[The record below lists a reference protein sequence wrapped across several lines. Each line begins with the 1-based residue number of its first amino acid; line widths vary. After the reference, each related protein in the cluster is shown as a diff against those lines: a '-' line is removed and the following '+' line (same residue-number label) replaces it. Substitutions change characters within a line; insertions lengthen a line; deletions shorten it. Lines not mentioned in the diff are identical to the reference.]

1 MIIDLLNAGRHY
13 AGTEANILFHLQQM
27 EILVPS
33 FFCITEDYTE
43 DELNNYLQN
52 HFQYTQRFTVRLS
65 ISMDTDTGEEVS
77 VSEYEAPHYV
87 DVPKSMIV
95 RYADRL
101 FSEAKEY
108 AQLIYPDRHENVTAY
123 VIVQEMVYATV
134 FGKMQTACPNG
145 PLNETVITIGEGH
158 NSDFAERGVPYSIYC
173 HNDTDNI
180 LFAYEPDNAVVAN
193 NDLIQG
199 LLRRSDKLKE
209 RFGNCNLSIKFL
221 ADYDK
226 EKLYFVSVQ
235 EISELNRT
243 DNDEIMLDTKG
254 ISDYYPGVTMP
265 LRASA
270 IMSMLNRI
278 LNYVIQ
284 KTGNSSEQCAD
295 IMEHVEYVNGRL
307 YFNVKKFREL
317 QKVLSLDEDTEG
329 FVNRSG
335 YMLLRHIFM
344 EQGIK
349 KWHKKRSVALKLNK
363 ILEDNLKNGRK
374 LCDHLDVSLKKV
386 LSAGERKDPSDEYIH
401 DIFDEII
408 KSLSE
413 CMSSLLLNTLHIK
426 LNQELLSRHMPGERK
441 YAAASEKIEAGLAL
455 RKKLREYHKAF
466 YRKLNEYGLMT
477 GEAFK
482 QLGVFKRKEDIL
494 LLTYDE
500 TLALKNGELDNI
512 SQLIEERRR
521 EFDWYKSLPGF
532 THLVF
537 SKEIMNAPP
546 GKVSFVK
553 SVRENCF
560 IRGSGL
566 VSGKTRLPAVVCDES
581 HLPDNCDSDHI
592 YVMQYLPDN
601 VGQYTVGGIVVEDPD
616 VFADLDPEV
625 ENCGYPI
632 VCGAEHCCVL
642 AETGD
647 FIEIDGSVGEVC
659 IIRMSNS
666 GK

>member
-1 MIIDLLNAGRHY
+1 MIIDLLNAGRHS
-13 AGTEANILFHLQQM
+13 AGTEANILFRLQEM

-65 ISMDTDTGEEVS
+65 ISTDKDAGEELS
-77 VSEYEAPHYV
+77 VSEYEPPHYV
-87 DVPKSMIV
+87 DIPKSMIV

-101 FSEAKEY
+101 FCEAKEY
-108 AQLIYPDRHENVTAY
+108 AKQIYPDSHEKVTAH

-180 LFAYEPDNAVVAN
+180 LFAYEPENAVVASD
-193 NDLIQG
+193 DLIQG
-199 LLRRSDKLKE
+199 LLNRSERLKE
-209 RFGNCNLSIKFL
+209 RFRNCNLSIKFL
-221 ADYDK
+221 ADYDRD
-226 EKLYFVSVQ
+226 KLYFVSVQ
-235 EISELNRT
+235 EISELNRS
-243 DNDEIMLDTKG
+243 DDEIVLDTKG
-254 ISDYYPGVTMP
+254 VSDYYPGVTMP

-270 IMSMLNRI
+270 IMSMLHRI
-278 LNYVIQ
+278 LKFVLE
-284 KTGNSSEQCAD
+284 KTGNNSEQYAD

-307 YFNVKKFREL
+307 YFNVKKFKEL
-317 QKVLSLDEDTEG
+317 QKLLSLDEETEG

-344 EQGIK
+344 EQGIA
-349 KWHKKRSVALKLNK
+349 KWHKKRSVALKLNRV
-363 ILEDNLKNGRK
+363 LEDNLKNGRK
-374 LCDHLDVSLKKV
+374 LCENLDVRLKKIM
-386 LSAGERKDPSDEYIH
+386 LAGEMKNPSDEYIH

-413 CMSSLLLNTLHIK
+413 CMSSILLNTLYIK
-426 LNQELLSRHMPGERK
+426 LNREMLSRHRPGERK
-441 YAAASEKIEAGLAL
+441 YAAASEKVEAALTL

-466 YRKLNEYGLMT
+466 SAKLNEYGLMT

-482 QLGVFKRKEDIL
+482 KLGVFRRKEDIL
-494 LLTYDE
+494 LLTYEE
-500 TLALKNGELDNI
+500 TLALKNGGLDNI
-512 SQLIEERRR
+512 HQLIEKRRR
-521 EFDWYKSLPGF
+521 EFDWYRSLPGF
-532 THLVF
+532 TRLVF
-537 SKEIMNAPP
+537 SKEIANATPAE
-546 GKVSFVK
+546 VSFVK
-553 SVRENCF
+553 FLKENCY

-581 HLPDNCDSDHI
+581 HLPDDCDSKHI
-592 YVMQYLPDN
+592 YVMQFIPDN
-601 VGQYTVGGIVVEDPD
+601 IGQYAAGGLVIEHPD
-616 VFADLDPEV
+616 VFANLIPEV

-647 FIEIDGSVGEVC
+647 FIELDGSSGEVC
-659 IIRMSNS
+659 ISRITNS